1 MLQPLPETPLCSAV
15 DNLRGTVDGMLSAL
29 SPQQTAPPAPH
40 RGGQATS
47 PTSPVLGGA
56 SAGVSGGAS
65 GGALG
70 ASGASGGASSGGV
83 SGSSS
88 ARGAPVAQ
96 RVAHWQAFV
105 RTSQARPSKCLLYS
119 PPHLLAC
126 LLKILTNSLGEAA
139 SCSVYTQ

>member
-1 MLQPLPETPLCSAV
+1 
-15 DNLRGTVDGMLSAL
+15 MLSAL
-29 SPQQTAPPAPH
+29 SPEQAAPLPPQRGGRAASPAP
-40 RGGQATS
+40 APAPDPAPDPAPA
-47 PTSPVLGGA
+47 PTPGGA
-56 SAGVSGGAS
+56 SGGAS
-65 GGALG
+65 GGS
-70 ASGASGGASSGGV
+70 SGASGGASSGGV

-119 PPHLLAC
+119 PPRLLAC
-126 LLKILTNSLGEAA
+126 LLKILTNSLGEAP